1 MEGVWYDSR
10 GLEWNPTVESNIE
23 TSAEE
28 KLPRAA
34 AEEVDE
40 HYAACE
46 DSRVAKPR
54 DSGSTAGVQEP
65 PRVDGAPPDWVMD
78 MLGGD
83 ATDERPQRR
92 ALESLAHASRP
103 PAGADHNMKQAGDAT
118 VHHKVAGDPTVH
130 HGTATSGGEPE
141 DDGEEHD
148 DFVDLLERDL
158 THSSFKPAQKQAAAW
173 KMPSRSTCAITNS
186 DIGEDDG
193 DFAEQLAL
201 ELQHGVAVES
211 PLTKTRQAARRPAKA
226 NKHRRPTAAERREQ
240 DAKWMACS

>member
-1 MEGVWYDSR
+1 MDGLWFDSR
-10 GLEWNPTVESNIE
+10 GLEWDPTSK
-23 TSAEE
+23 S
-28 KLPRAA
+28 PRAVAVRQDERCA
-34 AEEVDE
+34 AQVV
-40 HYAACE
+40 
-46 DSRVAKPR
+46 SRHQLAKPHNSPASR
-54 DSGSTAGVQEP
+54 A
-65 PRVDGAPPDWVMD
+65 GAPPDWVMD

-92 ALESLAHASRP
+92 ASESLAHASRP
-103 PAGADHNMKQAGDAT
+103 PAAADHNMKQAGDPT
-118 VHHKVAGDPTVH
+118 VHRQVAGDPTVH

-148 DFVDLLERDL
+148 DFVDRLERDL
-158 THSSFKPAQKQAAAW
+158 TQSSFRPAQKQAAAW

-193 DFAEQLAL
+193 DYAEQLAL
-201 ELQHGVAVES
+201 ELQHGVAVKS
-211 PLTKTRQAARRPAKA
+211 PVTKTRQAAGRPAKA